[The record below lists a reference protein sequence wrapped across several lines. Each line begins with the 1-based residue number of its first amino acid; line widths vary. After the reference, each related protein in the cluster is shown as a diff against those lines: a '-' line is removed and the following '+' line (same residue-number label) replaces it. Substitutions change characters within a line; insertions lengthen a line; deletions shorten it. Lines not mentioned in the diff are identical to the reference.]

1 MHHWTHARQR
11 LPSGRG
17 TRYLI
22 SEHSNPLGV
31 LQAME
36 LMATDTGFRNFMTDL
51 LASSEY
57 RAFRW
62 ETPALDRARATVPF
76 EFVLIDDPTL
86 DRKADPT
93 VFASYFAGVAINDA
107 VAVVPNLGR
116 TSELIVPRGI
126 VAPSA
131 YPHFAAFLRSAPETQ
146 VDALWRCV
154 ADTMLRSLS
163 DTPLW
168 LSTAGAGV
176 AWLHV
181 RVDRVPKY
189 YAHRPYAVAAG

>member
-1 MHHWTHARQR
+1 MHHWTHARER

-17 TRYLI
+17 ARYLI
-22 SEHSNPLGV
+22 SERSNPLDFR
-31 LQAME
+31 QAME
-36 LMATDTGFRNFMTDL
+36 LLATDTGFRSFMTDL
-51 LASSEY
+51 LAGSEY

-62 ETPALDRARATVPF
+62 ETPALDRARATRPF

-107 VAVVPNLGR
+107 VAVAPNLGR

-131 YPHFAAFLRSAPETQ
+131 YPHLAAFLRTAPETQ
-146 VDALWRCV
+146 VDALWRSV
-154 ADTMLRSLS
+154 ADTVLRSLS